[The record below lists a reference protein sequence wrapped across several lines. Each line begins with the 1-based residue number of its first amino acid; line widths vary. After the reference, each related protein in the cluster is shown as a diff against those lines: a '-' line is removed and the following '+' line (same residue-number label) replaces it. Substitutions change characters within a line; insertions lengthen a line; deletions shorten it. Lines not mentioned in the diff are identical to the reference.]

1 MNLNTITMNFNVRVI
16 NLFSVLC
23 KMFKIFVISGSIFH
37 IKFDFLLLYGS
48 SLLQTYTSFAEP
60 LVIFTNTGVQITVRT
75 QLNFIHLKPK
85 NITFYFFIRW
95 THSSLF
101 REQLIFFHLDFT
113 QKTPLHSKTHLM
125 FTNFDDHLGTS
136 RQFMSS
142 YKTK

>member
-85 NITFYFFIRW
+85 NITFYCFIRW

-101 REQLIFFHLDFT
+101 REQLIFFT
-113 QKTPLHSKTHLM
+113 QILLRRLHYTARLTSCLQILM
-125 FTNFDDHLGTS
+125 IILALAVS
-136 RQFMSS
+136 L
-142 YKTK
+142 

>member
-1 MNLNTITMNFNVRVI
+1 MYLNTITINFNLRVI

-85 NITFYFFIRW
+85 NITFYRFIRW

-101 REQLIFFHLDFT
+101 REQLIFFTWILLRR
-113 QKTPLHSKTHLM
+113 LHYTARLTSCLQILM
-125 FTNFDDHLGTS
+125 IILALAVS
-136 RQFMSS
+136 L
-142 YKTK
+142 

>member
-1 MNLNTITMNFNVRVI
+1 MYLNTITMNFNVRVI

-37 IKFDFLLLYGS
+37 IKFDFLLLYES

-101 REQLIFFHLDFT
+101 REQLIFFT
-113 QKTPLHSKTHLM
+113 QILLRRLHYTARLTSCLQILM
-125 FTNFDDHLGTS
+125 IILALAVS
-136 RQFMSS
+136 L
-142 YKTK
+142 